1 MAAADT
7 QAAPDASSV
16 LIPASIAAEEAPVQS
31 ANPQPSAKQTPP
43 AENQPAPPRIDL
55 SLPAPPPEP
64 ATSAI
69 QQAADPAPTRAAAL
83 AFAARMSALPQKPG
97 DSTAENATS
106 PRVVSNMPL
115 VRIPIRYA
123 PAAQII
129 QSAEDSDPEIDRTL
143 RVPETRTDLT
153 FSRLETAHQNASVSD
168 AAPAPETVPTAR
180 AERVIEL
187 PADAPTSAHD
197 IRVRVPDNNGG
208 ATQVRFV
215 ESGGEVKVSVR
226 ADDPTLA
233 QSLRTH
239 LNDLTQ
245 RLADGGIPAEI
256 WKPGSGPAS
265 SESSQQNPDREG
277 RGSDGRQ
284 SGGNG
289 GQQQHQ
295 GDRRPAWLEEMEASL
310 DAQA

>member
-16 LIPASIAAEEAPVQS
+16 LIPASIAAEEAPVQP

-43 AENQPAPPRIDL
+43 AENQPAPLRIDL

-143 RVPETRTDLT
+143 RVSETRSDLT
-153 FSRLETAHQNASVSD
+153 FSRLETAHQNASLSD
-168 AAPAPETVPTAR
+168 AGPAPETVPTAR
-180 AERVIEL
+180 AERVIEP

-233 QSLRTH
+233 QSLRSH

-295 GDRRPAWLEEMEASL
+295 EDRRPAWLEEMEASL
-310 DAQA
+310 DAQT